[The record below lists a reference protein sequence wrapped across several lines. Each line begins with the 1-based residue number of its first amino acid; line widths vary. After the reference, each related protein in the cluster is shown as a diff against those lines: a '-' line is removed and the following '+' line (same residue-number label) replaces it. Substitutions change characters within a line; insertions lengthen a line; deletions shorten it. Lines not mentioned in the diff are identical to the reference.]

1 MKENNLG
8 RQGEEE
14 ACRYLIQQGY
24 RLIEKNYRNKIGEID
39 LIMKD
44 REVICFIEVKTRT
57 HLCYG
62 APWEAVH
69 FSKQRKMV
77 SLALSYVKFK
87 FRTMSLPMRFDVV
100 SVYKPLIGEVRIVH
114 LKNAF
119 DLSYLSH

>member
-1 MKENNLG
+1 MKKINLG

-24 RLIEKNYRNKIGEID
+24 HLIEKNYRNNIGEID
-39 LIMKD
+39 LIMK
-44 REVICFIEVKTRT
+44 EGSSLCFIEVKTRT
-57 HLCYG
+57 HLYYG

-69 FSKQRKMV
+69 LSKQRKIV
-77 SLALSYVKFK
+77 LVALSYVKFR
-87 FRTMSLPMRFDVV
+87 FRTVSLPMRFDVV
-100 SVYKPLIGEVRIVH
+100 SVYKPLIGEIKIVH